1 MLGGLSMRFNRT
13 VTGGFVHGLA
23 GASVLILLAGP
34 ASASMMRFLSIEDL
48 SRESSQIVR
57 ARITGQSVHWTAN
70 HEGIYTQIE
79 AVVVGD
85 IKGAPAPGGV
95 LSRHP
100 AQGRRLT
107 IIQAGGEIDGVSLD
121 WTGRPTFRDGEDLV
135 LFLQPYEPADITD
148 PRLLIV
154 GGRQG
159 RMRVIEDP
167 QGLSP
172 VMVERDLLGVL
183 DAPFI
188 EGDEPKGPAPRRDL
202 VTMDDLKRRAQSA
215 GGGSR

>member
-1 MLGGLSMRFNRT
+1 MRFAQT
-13 VTGGFVHGLA
+13 VRGGFARAVAVGAGLLLL
-23 GASVLILLAGP
+23 GAP
-34 ASASMMRFLSIEDL
+34 ATASIMRFLSIEEL
-48 SRESSQIVR
+48 AGESALVVR

-70 HEGIYTQIE
+70 QEGIYTEIQ
-79 AVVVGD
+79 AVVLGD
-85 IKGAPAPGGV
+85 IASGTIQGPA
-95 LSRHP
+95 

-135 LFLQPYEPADITD
+135 LFLQSYDPAVPGDS
-148 PRLLIV
+148 RYLVV
-154 GGRQG
+154 GGKQG

-167 QGLSP
+167 TGRSAP
-172 VMVERDLLGVL
+172 MVERDLVGVL

-202 VTMDDLKRRAQSA
+202 MGLEELRSRARA
-215 GGGSR
+215 ARGGRP